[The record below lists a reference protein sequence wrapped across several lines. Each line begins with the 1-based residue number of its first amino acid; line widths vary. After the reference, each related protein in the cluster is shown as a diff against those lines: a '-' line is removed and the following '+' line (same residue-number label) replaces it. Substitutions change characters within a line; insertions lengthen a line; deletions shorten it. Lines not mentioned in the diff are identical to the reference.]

1 LFFKTVLPKRGKNG
15 LTSLKFEE
23 KNLFMKANL
32 QKPFIKQVKD
42 ISISSGISLALLGL
56 GTFTQSCNSNNSSE
70 SYDDYETVESY
81 STGVLSYIKET
92 EKGVFKITKEQNV
105 SADSSGAVITYLNG
119 TTQKLSTT
127 QASNLI
133 DKHIAN
139 HYSEVGKNNSLE
151 NVLLYGG
158 LGYFLGKMGKSNYN
172 SFISERDYAS
182 QDNNY
187 TQESRRDTSRN
198 RSSRSHYR
206 SGLTRFYTGS
216 SAYRSRATTTEH
228 VNSSRTISSH
238 PSGGHSGFFHSSS
251 HSSFH
256 S

>member
-1 LFFKTVLPKRGKNG
+1 LFFKTVLPKRGKNR

-70 SYDDYETVESY
+70 SYDDYETETVESY

-105 SADSSGAVITYLNG
+105 SADSSGAIITYLNG

-158 LGYFLGKMGKSNYN
+158 LGYFLGKMGKSNY
-172 SFISERDYAS
+172 
-182 QDNNY
+182 Y